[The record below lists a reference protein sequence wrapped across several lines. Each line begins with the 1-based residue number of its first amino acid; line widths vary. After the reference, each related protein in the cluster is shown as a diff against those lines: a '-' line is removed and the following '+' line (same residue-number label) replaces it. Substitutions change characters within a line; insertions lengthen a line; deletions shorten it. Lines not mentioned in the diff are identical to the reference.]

1 MYSKIARHYIN
12 IHSKEK
18 EVTKALSHDKS
29 SKLRKK
35 ELEKL
40 RLLGNYH
47 HNIQVLETRCGHLL
61 VMRRPSDFEET
72 KPEDFLPCSYCFG
85 FIRKNELWRHCKTCA
100 FKDNNDVEDENS
112 EQKYKNIQQ
121 KSKILL
127 MAHLKP
133 SESRLLQEVVASMKS
148 DEVTMAAKNDELIMK
163 YGANTVEKLGGD
175 RLHEVSQGLRQLSR
189 LLIDL
194 RRNNTETTLMTLKD
208 FMKPQY
214 FDKII
219 ISVKNMCGFEESGK
233 TKTVGVPS
241 LALKLGYS
249 LKKCMAILT
258 GQALREKDNTL
269 LTDQQNLEKLMDSE
283 WNDRISHHSLT
294 TLHGRKFNQIDLLPL
309 IEDLEKLRKHLL
321 QRISVL
327 MKALKENPALH
338 S

>member
-1 MYSKIARHYIN
+1 M
-12 IHSKEK
+12 
-18 EVTKALSHDKS
+18 TSH
-29 SKLRKK
+29 LNWERKNW
-35 ELEKL
+35 
-40 RLLGNYH
+40 RNYGLLGNYH

-148 DEVTMAAKNDELIMK
+148 DEVTMAATNDELIMK

-189 LLIDL
+189 PIRLAKSSNFFMCILNCVILLAIREEWHCINDKMSH
-194 RRNNTETTLMTLKD
+194 RYSTENQMKRN
-208 FMKPQY
+208 
-214 FDKII
+214 II
-219 ISVKNMCGFEESGK
+219 IMIRSLSLEPATSPCSCL
-233 TKTVGVPS
+233 GVS
-241 LALKLGYS
+241 
-249 LKKCMAILT
+249 I
-258 GQALREKDNTL
+258 Q
-269 LTDQQNLEKLMDSE
+269 
-283 WNDRISHHSLT
+283 
-294 TLHGRKFNQIDLLPL
+294 F
-309 IEDLEKLRKHLL
+309 
-321 QRISVL
+321 
-327 MKALKENPALH
+327 
-338 S
+338 

>member
-1 MYSKIARHYIN
+1 
-12 IHSKEK
+12 
-18 EVTKALSHDKS
+18 
-29 SKLRKK
+29 
-35 ELEKL
+35 
-40 RLLGNYH
+40 
-47 HNIQVLETRCGHLL
+47 
-61 VMRRPSDFEET
+61 MRRPSDFEET

-112 EQKYKNIQQ
+112 EQKYRNIQQ

-163 YGANTVEKLGGD
+163 YGPNTVEKLGGD

-194 RRNNTETTLMTLKD
+194 RRNNTETPLMTLKD

-219 ISVKNMCGFEESGK
+219 ISVKNVCGFEESGK

-249 LKKCMAILT
+249 LKKCTAILT

-294 TLHGRKFNQIDLLPL
+294 TLHGRKFNRIDLLPL
-309 IEDLEKLRKHLL
+309 TEDLEKLRKHLL

-327 MKALKENPALH
+327 MKALKENPTLH
-338 S
+338 RWGELAETTMTRLIIFNKRRGGEASKMLLTNFQTRPDWKQCSSTAIESSLQPIERELCKR

>member
-1 MYSKIARHYIN
+1 
-12 IHSKEK
+12 
-18 EVTKALSHDKS
+18 
-29 SKLRKK
+29 
-35 ELEKL
+35 
-40 RLLGNYH
+40 
-47 HNIQVLETRCGHLL
+47 
-61 VMRRPSDFEET
+61 MRRPSDFEET

-100 FKDNNDVEDENS
+100 FKDNNDVENENS

-148 DEVTMAAKNDELIMK
+148 DEVTIPAKNDELIMK

-194 RRNNTETTLMTLKD
+194 RRNHTEKTLMTLKD

-219 ISVKNMCGFEESGK
+219 ISVKNVCGFEESGK

-249 LKKCMAILT
+249 LKKCMATLT
-258 GQALREKDNTL
+258 GQTLREKDNTL
-269 LTDQQNLEKLMDSE
+269 
-283 WNDRISHHSLT
+283 
-294 TLHGRKFNQIDLLPL
+294 
-309 IEDLEKLRKHLL
+309 
-321 QRISVL
+321 
-327 MKALKENPALH
+327 
-338 S
+338 